1 MVATETWSWIIPMF
15 EILLLA
21 QKITLLLSTVEWRN
35 RDSFCLTV
43 ASILIGATYLPLL
56 SIVAR
61 QSGLRVKL
69 KN

>member
-1 MVATETWSWIIPMF
+1 MF

-21 QKITLLLSTVEWRN
+21 EKVTLLSTVEWKN
-35 RDSFCLTV
+35 RDSFCLTI
-43 ASILIGATYLPLL
+43 ASILIGATYLSPL

-61 QSGLRVKL
+61 QSGLRVDL